1 MMMIGSG
8 MPMAHR
14 STERMK
20 TSQQVVG
27 HITAL

>member
-1 MMMIGSG
+1 MMMIGNG

-20 TSQQVVG
+20 ISQQVVG
-27 HITAL
+27 QITAL